1 MLMAAGHCRSR
12 GICTARIA
20 EANWAA
26 QGCLA
31 RPRDPLG
38 YRSTRLMLAVSAL
51 LSTESSGWATATFQ
65 NRAVRTSQAAHN
77 GGSPTS
83 ASTAVSCR
91 VVGPAGQGL
100 LGRGLPRGQL
110 RWCLTPKPLAACTVH
125 LIELVQLCS
134 VWNMS

>member
-1 MLMAAGHCRSR
+1 MHLSKGTSCPELSPECSPSAVLRMAALVAGMALPAGCQQLRRRGLELASMADSLCGACR
-12 GICTARIA
+12 ARIA
-20 EANWAA
+20 GCAA
-26 QGCLA
+26 LA
-31 RPRDPLG
+31 
-38 YRSTRLMLAVSAL
+38 A
-51 LSTESSGWATATFQ
+51 
-65 NRAVRTSQAAHN
+65 
-77 GGSPTS
+77 
-83 ASTAVSCR
+83 AVSCR